1 MIEWGVCPKVKIS
14 PYPKNSFG
22 FFFLG
27 GCDFLSQIGIA
38 IEPKNGGRMTQQD
51 LYQQFHR
58 EVDAVRNFKF
68 ESMCS
73 HLDQIL
79 DLQERIEE
87 EQGSLH
93 PDSDEYEQM
102 EFWAEDVLQPML
114 NHLEAQGEDGE
125 FYFESDYIT
134 AEMAKRAEGK
144 KQWKE
149 ITGLDF

>member
-1 MIEWGVCPKVKIS
+1 
-14 PYPKNSFG
+14 
-22 FFFLG
+22 
-27 GCDFLSQIGIA
+27 
-38 IEPKNGGRMTQQD
+38 MTQN

-58 EVDAVRNFKF
+58 EVDAIRNFKF
-68 ESMCS
+68 TQDVLVS

-79 DLQERIEE
+79 ELQERIEE
-87 EQGSLH
+87 AQRSLC

-125 FYFESDYIT
+125 FYFEDDYIA
-134 AEMAKRAEGK
+134 AEMAQRAEAA